1 MQKRSL
7 LLSLITVFAL
17 GCSSEES
24 GGGTQGTGAAG
35 SICTPGDSKACTGPA
50 GCQGGQACLADG
62 TGWGSCD
69 CGTGGASSGGAGGG
83 AGAGGTGSGGTT
95 SGGAG
100 GGGGVAG
107 GGGGGGGTGGA
118 TGGAGGTGAKT
129 YKVGET
135 AQQPEYSM
143 KVTAVK
149 TCTVPTYCTPA
160 GGNIK
165 LGVEVSVQATGSK
178 TVPVNP
184 FYAKV
189 TDSQKVEYTSTFCGC
204 TPELQSVSLQP
215 GQSAGGWITFELPS
229 VATGLMMSYN
239 PFIVGSPGAVV
250 FDLGM

>member
-1 MQKRSL
+1 MKKRSL

-24 GGGTQGTGAAG
+24 SSGTQGTGAAG
-35 SICTPGDSKACTGPA
+35 SICTAGDSKACTGPA

-69 CGTGGASSGGAGGG
+69 CGTGGG

-95 SGGAG
+95 GGGGAG

-107 GGGGGGGTGGA
+107 GGGGGTGGGTGGS
-118 TGGAGGTGAKT
+118 GGTGAKT

-135 AQQPEYSM
+135 AQQPDYSM

-165 LGVEVSVQATGSK
+165 LGVEVSVQATATK

-204 TPELQSVSLQP
+204 TPELQAVSLQP
-215 GQSAGGWITFELPS
+215 GQSAGGWITFELPA
-229 VATGLMMSYN
+229 VATGLMMSYT
-239 PFIVGSPGAVV
+239 PFIVGSPGAVT